1 MSSYII
7 SYDLVGQKDYKKL
20 FNALYAL
27 GSVAHVHE
35 SVWVVSFN
43 ESEFGSKEIREKLSS
58 FIDSDDRLFVAKL
71 TGQAAWSG
79 GSIDSTDQIKLAL
92 N

>member
-20 FNALYAL
+20 SDAIHAL
-27 GSVAHVHE
+27 GKVARVHE
-35 SVWVVSFN
+35 SVWVTSVN
-43 ESEFGSKEIREKLSS
+43 ESDFGSKEIREKLSS

-71 TGQAAWSG
+71 TGQAAWTG
-79 GSIDSTDQIKLAL
+79 GAIDTADKIKDTLK
-92 N
+92 